1 MNYNMSSNK
10 KILAVLLLC
19 IVSSTTVFILFISTS
34 TNDIC
39 SIEKQFYLQD
49 WTEPQNKKIIIMG
62 SSHTGTLN
70 NDYINN
76 HLEKNGL
83 NFTSYN
89 LSIGADTPSDRL
101 WSIDNIIDMNPSLVL
116 YGVGW
121 RDLENTDSV
130 QQNRNI
136 NSKLLFDP
144 ELFFN
149 DLIPLNIH
157 NEICLSSLKSPL
169 SITIGFVRNLLS
181 PNNEVGIQNQFMPFF
196 LHFNYYSLTHSN
208 DELVDHPILLKKYKG
223 FDDSGKNANALK
235 KIITKLKE
243 NDIDVILFVTPLSNI
258 YLDNYLPEVN
268 KLDMFYFMDTLKND
282 YNIKIFYFHDKYKDL
297 NIWADPQ
304 HVAYNENTLIYSDD
318 ILQIILRE
326 TN

>member
-1 MNYNMSSNK
+1 MSSNK
-10 KILAVLLLC
+10 KILTVLLLS
-19 IVSSTTVFILFISTS
+19 IVSSTIIFILFISSS
-34 TNDIC
+34 TNDVC

-49 WTEPQNKKIIIMG
+49 WTEPLNKKIIILG
-62 SSHTGTLN
+62 SSHTGALN

-89 LSIGADTPSDRL
+89 LSLGADTPSDRL
-101 WSIDNIIDMNPSLVL
+101 WSIDHIIDMNPSLVL
-116 YGVGW
+116 YGVSW
-121 RDLENTDSV
+121 RDLENTNSV

-149 DLIPLNIH
+149 NLIPVNMH
-157 NEICLSSLKSPL
+157 NEICLSSLQSPL
-169 SITIGFVRNLLS
+169 AVTIGFVRNLLS
-181 PNNEVGIQNQFMPFF
+181 PNTEVGIQNQFMPFYV
-196 LHFNYYSLTHSN
+196 HFSGYNIIHSS
-208 DELVDHPILLKKYKG
+208 DELTNHPILLKKYKG
-223 FDDSGKNANALK
+223 FDSSGKNANALK
-235 KIITKLKE
+235 KIITKFKE

-258 YLDNYLPEVN
+258 YLDNFSEDD

-282 YNIKIFYFHDKYKDL
+282 YNIKIFYFHDQYKDL
-297 NIWADPQ
+297 NIWTDPQ
-304 HVAYNENTLIYSDD
+304 HVAYNENTLIFSDD

-326 TN
+326 IN